1 MKFLSYLRDLIAA
14 DKPDRVSA
22 ALALLAGVCLCI
34 GFLGTIFRVDHVKEL
49 AIVSAGLVS
58 LATFAKDK

>member
-1 MKFLSYLRDLIAA
+1 MWQYLKDLISA

-22 ALALLAGVCLCI
+22 VLALLAGICLCI
-34 GFLGTIFRVDHVKEL
+34 GFLGTIFRANRVAEL